1 MIFVMDNMTLLS
13 MEAFVV

>member
-1 MIFVMDNMTLLS
+1 MDNMTLLS